1 MDPLLPATP
10 DTLDEAIKTQ
20 ALGHLRE
27 LLDLHWREA
36 KDSADE
42 DGRFAI
48 GFKVAVT
55 DGVPARMKVTS
66 RTSRTVTDEIESTVD
81 DPGQPRLL

>member
-10 DTLDEAIKTQ
+10 DTLDEALKAQ
-20 ALGHLRE
+20 ALDHLRE

-55 DGVPARMKVTS
+55 DGARAKVKVTS
-66 RTSRTVTDEIESTVD
+66 RISRTVTDEIESSVD
-81 DPGQPRLL
+81 DPSQPRLL

>member
-10 DTLDEAIKTQ
+10 DTLDEALKTE
-20 ALGHLRE
+20 ALDHLRE

-55 DGVPARMKVTS
+55 DGAPAKVKVTS
-66 RTSRTVTDEIESTVD
+66 RISRTVTDEIESSVD
-81 DPGQPRLL
+81 DPSQPRLL